1 MLSSLVK
8 KDILLVKKYML
19 IMMIITIVIP
29 IFIMWRIPQ
38 FLGFSAFLIS
48 TIFAEFMLYQYVLIA
63 ELKYPKADA
72 LLCAT
77 PYPRRLIVVARY
89 IFLLLIFANCI
100 FVYSMV
106 ALILPQIKFLSLSNV
121 VTVMLISVILFGA
134 YTPIQYKL
142 GYEKTKYFFSIV
154 IVATSFLLPTVTK
167 LRSSLDLSWLTST
180 PSFVWILIKVALII
194 LVLSVSMSTSIKI
207 YEKKELY

>member
-1 MLSSLVK
+1 MLISLVK

-19 IMMIITIVIP
+19 IMMIIAIAIP
-29 IFIMWRIPQ
+29 IFIMWRIPE

-48 TIFAEFMLYQYVLIA
+48 TIFAEFMLYQYVSMA

-77 PYPRRLIVVARY
+77 PYPRHSIVVARY
-89 IFLLLIFANCI
+89 IFLLLIFT
-100 FVYSMV
+100 YSILAYSIV
-106 ALILPQIKFLSLSNV
+106 ALILPGIKFLSLSNV
-121 VTVMLISVILFGA
+121 LAVMLISAILFGV

-154 IVATSFLLPTVTK
+154 IVGTPFLLPTLAK
-167 LRSSLDLSWLTST
+167 LRILLDFSWLSST
-180 PSFVWILIKVALII
+180 PSFLWNLIMIAIII
-194 LVLSVSMSTSIKI
+194 LVLSVSVITSIKI

>member
-1 MLSSLVK
+1 MLISLVK

-19 IMMIITIVIP
+19 MMMVVTIAIP
-29 IFIMWRIPQ
+29 IFIMWRTPV

-48 TIFAEFMLYQYVLIA
+48 TIFAEFILYQYVSMT

-77 PYPRRLIVVARY
+77 PYPRRIIVVARY
-89 IFLLLIFANCI
+89 VFLLLIFAYCLLA
-100 FVYSMV
+100 YSIES
-106 ALILPQIKFLSLSNV
+106 LILPQIKLLSLSNIL
-121 VTVMLISVILFGA
+121 TVMLILTTLFGV

-142 GYEKTKYFFSIV
+142 GYEKTKYFFSVV
-154 IVATSFLLPTVTK
+154 IVVTPFLLPT
-167 LRSSLDLSWLTST
+167 LMNLGISLDLNSLSSM
-180 PSFVWILIKVALII
+180 PLFVWNLIMAAMTI
-194 LVLSVSMSTSIKI
+194 LVLSISVITSIKI

>member
-1 MLSSLVK
+1 MLISLVK
-8 KDILLVKKYML
+8 KDILLVKRYML
-19 IMMIITIVIP
+19 VMMIITIVIP
-29 IFIMWRIPQ
+29 IFIMWRVPE

-48 TIFAEFMLYQYVLIA
+48 TIFVEFMLYQYVSMT

-77 PYPRRLIVVARY
+77 PYPRRSIVVARY
-89 IFLLLIFANCI
+89 IFLLLIFAYCI
-100 FVYSMV
+100 LAYSIISF
-106 ALILPQIKFLSLSNV
+106 ILPQIKFLSLSNIL
-121 VTVMLISVILFGA
+121 TVMLISTTLFGV

-154 IVATSFLLPTVTK
+154 IVATPFLMPTLTK
-167 LRSSLDLSWLTST
+167 LLISMDLNWLSSTA
-180 PSFVWILIKVALII
+180 SFVWILVMIAMII
-194 LVLSVSMSTSIKI
+194 LVLSVSVITSIKI

>member
-1 MLSSLVK
+1 MLISLVK

-19 IMMIITIVIP
+19 MMMIIAIAIP
-29 IFIMWRIPQ
+29 IFIMWRTPE

-48 TIFAEFMLYQYVLIA
+48 TIFAEFMLYQYVSMA

-77 PYPRRLIVVARY
+77 PYPRRSIVVARY
-89 IFLLLIFANCI
+89 IFLLLIFVYCI
-100 FVYSMV
+100 LAYSIV
-106 ALILPQIKFLSLSNV
+106 ALILPEIKFLSLSNV
-121 VTVMLISVILFGA
+121 LTVMLISAILFGV

-154 IVATSFLLPTVTK
+154 IVGTPFLLPTLAK
-167 LRSSLDLSWLTST
+167 LQISLDFSWLSSM
-180 PSFVWILIKVALII
+180 PSLLWNLIMIAIII
-194 LVLSVSMSTSIKI
+194 LVLSVSVITSINI